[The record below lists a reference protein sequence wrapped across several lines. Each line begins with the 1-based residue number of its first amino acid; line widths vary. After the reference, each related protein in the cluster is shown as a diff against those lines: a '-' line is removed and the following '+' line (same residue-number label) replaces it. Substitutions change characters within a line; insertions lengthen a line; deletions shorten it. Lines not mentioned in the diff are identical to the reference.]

1 MPFQRL
7 IEESSGLDSF
17 NLERKRCLSLRWRS
31 GVTWGVLMGYNC
43 IGYLLSF
50 NFIEQGYNKQ

>member
-7 IEESSGLDSF
+7 MEASSGLDSF
-17 NLERKRCLSLRWRS
+17 NFERKRCLSLRWKS
-31 GVTWGVLMGYNC
+31 GVTLGVLMGYNC

-50 NFIEQGYNKQ
+50 NFIEQNNN